1 MATSKKRR
9 NKAYRPRDVRTNI
22 TALLFE
28 SDQPLSQSD
37 RETILGA
44 AHWSVQALARGQAT
58 RDDWH
63 TIVNALNASQVL
75 CEKANNREV
84 GMAVIY
90 AAQNA
95 MINVGERCKAMG
107 ALRLGVGDLPRLNE
121 AMALYEDLLA
131 SVTKRQHAAA
141 IFEADRRIRSGNVVR
156 LRKEGTRRMPAAGLD
171 EDREAA

>member
-1 MATSKKRR
+1 MATPKKKR

-22 TALLFE
+22 AALLFE

-37 RETILGA
+37 RATILGA
-44 AHWSVQALARGQAT
+44 AHWAVQALARGAAT

-75 CEKANNREV
+75 CEKAGNREV
-84 GMAVIY
+84 GLAVVY

-95 MINVGERCKAMG
+95 MINVGERCKALG
-107 ALRLGVGDLPRLNE
+107 ALRLGVGDLPKINE

-131 SVTKRQHAAA
+131 TVTKRQHAAA
-141 IFEADRRIRSGNVVR
+141 LIEADRRIRAGNVVR
-156 LRKEGTRRMPAAGLD
+156 LKKEGTRRMPAAGLA
-171 EDREAA
+171 EDRVAA